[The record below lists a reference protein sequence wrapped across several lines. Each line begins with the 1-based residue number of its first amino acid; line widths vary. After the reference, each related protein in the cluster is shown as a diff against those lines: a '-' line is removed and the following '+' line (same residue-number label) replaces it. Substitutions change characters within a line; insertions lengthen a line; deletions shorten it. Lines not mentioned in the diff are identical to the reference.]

1 VNRTHTSG
9 YILVVEDDP
18 SIQLLITRKLETAG
32 YSVRAFSK
40 GREAMDA
47 AFAEPPGLILLD
59 VMLPDSNGLEICRT
73 VKAELGEHAPP
84 VILISALGK
93 STDVLAGQAV
103 GADDYV
109 IKPFVPSD
117 LLARVQHWIRQ

>member
-1 VNRTHTSG
+1 MNRIYAPG

-32 YSVRAFSK
+32 FSVRAFSK
-40 GREAMDA
+40 GLEALTV
-47 AFAEPPGLILLD
+47 AFAEPPRLILLD
-59 VMLPDSNGLEICRT
+59 VMLPDSNGLDLCQK
-73 VKAELGEHAPP
+73 VKTELGAHAPP

-93 STDVLAGQAV
+93 GTDVQAGQAV

-109 IKPFVPSD
+109 IKPFVPSE
-117 LLARVQHWIRQ
+117 LLARVQRWIRQ